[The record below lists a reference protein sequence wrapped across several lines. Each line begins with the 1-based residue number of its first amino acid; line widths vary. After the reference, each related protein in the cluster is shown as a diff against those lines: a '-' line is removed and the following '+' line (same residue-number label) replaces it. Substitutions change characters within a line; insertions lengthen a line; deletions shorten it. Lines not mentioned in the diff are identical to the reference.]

1 MSLLILSRA
10 AGESTETFGPDRIED
25 LTNRKRRPAQRRGL
39 SRHDGGLT
47 HKQDTFRHCP
57 ARLTARVSQDEGD
70 DGDVLQ
76 HDTEASFGK
85 ASAKLQILYL

>member
-10 AGESTETFGPDRIED
+10 AGEKTETFGPERRED
-25 LTNRKRRPAQRRGL
+25 VTNRKWRPAQRRGH
-39 SRHDGGLT
+39 SQCCGGLT
-47 HKQDTFRHCP
+47 HKQDAFRHCP

-76 HDTEASFGK
+76 HGTEAVFGK